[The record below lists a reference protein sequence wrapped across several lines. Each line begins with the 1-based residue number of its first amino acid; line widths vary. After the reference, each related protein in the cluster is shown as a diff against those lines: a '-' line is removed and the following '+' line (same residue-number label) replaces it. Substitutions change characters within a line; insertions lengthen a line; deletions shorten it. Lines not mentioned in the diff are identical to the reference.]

1 MLQYTSPWAMTVFV
15 CPHHI
20 ARVPTRD
27 LAARKKE
34 TYHWN
39 PCHSEIPDFTSV
51 LFPLVASNFTMTLD
65 VLQIQT
71 AFSIY
76 CYVDIS
82 KSPQFGGIMK
92 KKAEF
97 YNNKYQIR
105 PTIIFIKSKQRG
117 KKVTVTFVLDEVD
130 ITMGS

>member
-1 MLQYTSPWAMTVFV
+1 MILFKIMEMESQFFKTYEKLVETLEKT
-15 CPHHI
+15 HHI

-117 KKVTVTFVLDEVD
+117 KK
-130 ITMGS
+130 